1 MRNGKW
7 ASSIVL
13 GIAATFCGA
22 APVRGLAA
30 DWYVGLAG
38 GYSSAD
44 ASKLGSDYEQVGVGF
59 VPRQITSSYSDQ
71 SHGAWKALA
80 GWRAL
85 PYLGLELS
93 YADYG
98 SQTFGYTGVR
108 FDPGAPPPF
117 IRVEQSRSARRSITA
132 WGADI
137 LGIWPIAPGFE
148 ILAGI
153 GVAKAKVELSIEGT
167 NRDSLFLTPV
177 SSSDNSTNTVARY
190 SIGANWMPTT
200 EWIVRVNYEYLDKVG
215 QSYQRGSDAGTG
227 ISAQQTLWL
236 SVIRQF

>member
-1 MRNGKW
+1 MF
-7 ASSIVL
+7 AIA
-13 GIAATFCGA
+13 GILPLTV
-22 APVRGLAA
+22 PVSGLAA

-38 GYSSAD
+38 GASSAD
-44 ASKLGSDYEQVGVGF
+44 ASRLGSDYEQVGAGF

-98 SQTFGYTGVR
+98 SQTFGYTGVQ
-108 FDPGAPPPF
+108 FNPGNPPPF
-117 IRVEQSRSARRSITA
+117 IRVEQSRSARRTLTA
-132 WGADI
+132 WGGDI
-137 LGIWPIAPGFE
+137 LGIWPIAPEFE

-153 GVAKAKVELSIEGT
+153 GAVSAKVELSIEGT
-167 NRDSLFLTPV
+167 NRDSLFLIPV
-177 SSSDNSTNTVARY
+177 SSSDTSTNTVARY
-190 SIGANWMPTT
+190 SIGANWMPTP

-215 QSYQRGSDAGTG
+215 KSYQRGSDAGTG
-227 ISAQQTLWL
+227 IAAQQTLWL
-236 SVIRQF
+236 SLIRQF